1 MDRCGAFAVGILFTV
16 QTPKSLYS
24 GQQGQ
29 NRMSLGPV
37 MLDIDDVSLSPADRD
52 LLREQAVGGVILF
65 ARNYE
70 SAAQITDL
78 VAEIRAL
85 RSPAP
90 LIAVDHEGGR
100 VQRFRDGFSDIPPMR
115 HLGHVHD
122 RDAALALQ
130 LAHKAGWLIGSELR
144 ATGIDL
150 CFAPCVDL
158 DWGVSEIIGDRS
170 FHAQPDTVGELSA
183 EFSRGLRSAGMVAVA
198 KHFPGHGGVVA
209 DSHLRLPV
217 DRRDYGALLDDM
229 RPYDRLITNGLIA
242 GVMLAH
248 VVYREVDHAP
258 AGFSDYWIQRELRGR
273 LGFGGAVFCDDLSM
287 KATGGYGS
295 MADRAKHALDAG
307 CDMVLVC
314 NDRPAAQQAVHAL
327 KEYSN
332 PLSAVR
338 LARLHGTGHP
348 LRKSLLASDEWQDAT
363 AALSGWRERP
373 QLELDA

>member
-1 MDRCGAFAVGILFTV
+1 MSLCG
-16 QTPKSLYS
+16 

-29 NRMSLGPV
+29 DRMSLGPV
-37 MLDIDDVSLSPADRD
+37 MLDIDDVALSPADRD
-52 LLREQAVGGVILF
+52 LLREPGVGGVILF
-65 ARNYE
+65 TRNYE
-70 SAAQITDL
+70 SVAQIADL

-85 RSPAP
+85 RSPSL

-100 VQRFRDGFSDIPPMR
+100 VQRFRDGFSAIPPMR
-115 HLGHVHD
+115 HLGHVYD
-122 RDAALALQ
+122 RDVAQALQ
-130 LAHKAGWLIGSELR
+130 LAHQVGWLVGSELR
-144 ATGIDL
+144 AAGIDL

-170 FHAQPDTVGELSA
+170 FHARPETVGELSA

-198 KHFPGHGGVVA
+198 KHFPGHGAVVA
-209 DSHLRLPV
+209 DSHLQLPV

-229 RPYDRLITNGLIA
+229 RPYDKLITNGLIA

-248 VVYREVDHAP
+248 VVYREVDRLP
-258 AGFSDYWIQRELRGR
+258 AGFSDYWIQRELRSR

-287 KATGGYGS
+287 KAARDYGS
-295 MADRAKHALDAG
+295 MPERAQRALDAG

-314 NDRPAAQQAVHAL
+314 NDRTGAQEAVRAL
-327 KEYSN
+327 IEYSN
-332 PLSAVR
+332 PLSLVR

-348 LRKSLLASDEWQDAT
+348 VRESLLASDEWQEAT
-363 AALSGWRERP
+363 AALAGWSERP